1 LAAVGVAGVVVAADG
16 GAGDDG
22 GSAGDELPQLVR
34 SVIAQMTVAV
44 TLRRRLRDM
53 GPHLARKP
61 LGSLV
66 RGAWYRSAPFGQPR
80 LGAAVD

>member
-1 LAAVGVAGVVVAADG
+1 MGLVVAGDG
-16 GAGDDG
+16 NAGEDG
-22 GSAGDELPQLVR
+22 GSAGDELPQPAR
-34 SVIAQMTVAV
+34 SVIPLTTAAV

-53 GPHLARKP
+53 GPHRARKP

-66 RGAWYRSAPFGQPR
+66 RGAWYRSAAFGQPR